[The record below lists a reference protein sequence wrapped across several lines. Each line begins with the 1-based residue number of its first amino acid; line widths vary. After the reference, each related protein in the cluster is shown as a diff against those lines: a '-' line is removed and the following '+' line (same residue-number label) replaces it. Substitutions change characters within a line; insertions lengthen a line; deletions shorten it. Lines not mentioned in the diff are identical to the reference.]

1 MLVYRRVCIYIYYLV
16 ARYNHI
22 LVGKGHGVASQLL
35 GVITMTRSMPND
47 PQMLDLIL
55 QSRNMELVST
65 TVTFPV
71 SSVSGFMAE
80 TYITSVFYCGLR
92 LPGSRIHRRNLVRRL
107 GQRWMGCR
115 MEVYI
120 H

>member
-1 MLVYRRVCIYIYYLV
+1 
-16 ARYNHI
+16 
-22 LVGKGHGVASQLL
+22 
-35 GVITMTRSMPND
+35 MTRSMPND

-80 TYITSVFYCGLR
+80 TYITSVSTVARGY
-92 LPGSRIHRRNLVRRL
+92 L
-107 GQRWMGCR
+107 GHEYTGGTLCDDWGRDGWDAGW
-115 MEVYI
+115 
-120 H
+120 